1 MKPASYNDDLYKSE
15 QLSRKKYIIGAVIGD
30 IIGSV
35 YEFSNVK
42 TTNFPLFGKR
52 TTFTDDT
59 VLTVATMDV
68 ILGQKDFTEVYQSY
82 GRMFPNVGYGGLFKY
97 WILDKYPKAYNSWG
111 NGSAMRVSPV
121 GWAYN
126 TLDKVLF
133 QAKRSAEV
141 THNHPEGI
149 KGAQATASAIFLAR
163 TGNSKTQIKQFIETT
178 FQYNLNR
185 SLAEIRPAYQ
195 FEVSCQG
202 SVPESIISFLESTNF
217 ETAIRL
223 AISIGGDSDTIACI
237 AGGIAEAFY
246 QEIPEYILDNSLR
259 ILPARIIKLIQLF
272 SLRYRK

>member
-259 ILPARIIKLIQLF
+259 ILPAIIIKLIQLF